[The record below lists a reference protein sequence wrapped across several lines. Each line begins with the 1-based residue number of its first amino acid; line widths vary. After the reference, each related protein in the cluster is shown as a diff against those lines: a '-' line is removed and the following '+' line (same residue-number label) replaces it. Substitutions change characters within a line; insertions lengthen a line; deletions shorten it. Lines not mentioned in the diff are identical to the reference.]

1 MANKKKVMIVDDD
14 PDILRSLRTLL
25 ESKGYKVYTF
35 DNGYDLIKILEKG
48 KKPTLI
54 ILDVM
59 MPMINGWQIQRFLEA
74 NPKWR
79 KYPIFFLTARSTESA
94 VELYEEYA
102 IDFLIKPF
110 NINELLAKINE
121 ILFTKTSAV

>member
-1 MANKKKVMIVDDD
+1 MANKKRVMIVDDD
-14 PDILRSLRTLL
+14 PDVLKSLRTLL
-25 ESKGYKVYTF
+25 EAKGYKVYTF
-35 DNGYDLIKILEKG
+35 DNGYDFIKALESG

-59 MPMINGWQIQRFLEA
+59 MPMINGWQIQRVLEA

-79 KYPIFFLTARSTESA
+79 KYPIFFLTGRSTDSA

-102 IDFLIKPF
+102 IDFMIKPF
-110 NINELLAKINE
+110 NINELLTKINE
-121 ILFTKTSAV
+121 ILFTERTIA